1 MCSPLPVALLLMIM
15 QNFLYILVGLI
26 GGIPLSAQN
35 YQEIEWL
42 GPMGEVLT
50 DSPSQLSVS
59 FTLGE
64 VHPYTLEGGGF
75 TFTEGF
81 QQPDLQS
88 FFNGTPSD
96 SVWPGDANQ
105 DLVANHFDLLPIGMT
120 FGQGGSPR
128 TNATN
133 NWAGQFA
140 LNWLGGFPT
149 GVNYKHADCNGDGV
163 VNANDTL
170 AIDLNYGLT
179 HNKGETEDNTGP
191 DLAVIIQNDTLIAG
205 DTLVMDI
212 HFGNDSFPVANA
224 YGLAFT
230 LNLDTALVVQESFR
244 TSFVGSW
251 LGDKGNDM
259 ITLVKPFPSHE
270 GIDIALTRID
280 QLNRNG
286 MGFIARGIIMIDDL
300 SGKNGLLEEMQIS
313 ISNVSVI
320 SRDGTPVPYSTR
332 SDSVV
337 VADPEITSLDPELN
351 VDLRLFPNPARD
363 FVEISVK
370 DIHSGEMSIVDMKG
384 RIVWQVKGK
393 IMETTT
399 IPVNL
404 LADGAY
410 LFQLRTEKGIG
421 IRKFT
426 IRH

>member
-1 MCSPLPVALLLMIM
+1 MKKFI
-15 QNFLYILVGLI
+15 YILVGLI
-26 GGIPLSAQN
+26 AALPLSAQN
-35 YQEIEWL
+35 YQEIEML
-42 GPMGEVLT
+42 GPMGEVLA
-50 DSPSQLSVS
+50 DSQSQLSVS

-64 VHPYTLEGGGF
+64 VRPYTLEGGGF

-133 NWAGQFA
+133 NWTGQFA

-149 GVNYKHADCNGDGV
+149 GVNYKHADCNGDGI

-179 HNKGETEDNTGP
+179 HNKGETEDDSGP

-205 DTLVMDI
+205 DTLVLDI

-230 LNLDTALVVQESFR
+230 LNLDTTLVVQESFR
-244 TSFVGSW
+244 TSFAGSW

-259 ITLVKPFPSHE
+259 ITLTKPFPGHE

-300 SGKNGLLEEMQIS
+300 SGKNELLEKMKIS

-320 SRDGTPVPYSTR
+320 SRDGMPLPYSTR
-332 SDSVV
+332 SDSVIV
-337 VADPEITSLDPELN
+337 SDPDVTSLTPELN
-351 VDLRLFPNPARD
+351 ADLRLFPNPASD
-363 FVEISVK
+363 VVEITVK
-370 DIHSGEMSIVDMKG
+370 GILSGKMSIMDMKG
-384 RIVWQVKGK
+384 RIVWQSAGT

-404 LADGAY
+404 LAEGAY
-410 LFQLRTEKGIG
+410 LFQLRTDKGMVT
-421 IRKFT
+421 RKFT
-426 IRH
+426 VRH